1 MSGVADTNES
11 GSLVKKARLT
21 LLWFSGFGSLRL
33 DLFDRGATSNLKR
46 SLIGT
51 ITFFFRS
58 LFRFCSHS
66 GKAIEVLVE
75 EQSDEL
81 LGACT
86 LVFED

>member
-33 DLFDRGATSNLKR
+33 DLFDRGAT
-46 SLIGT
+46 

-58 LFRFCSHS
+58 LFRFCSYS

-75 EQSDEL
+75 EQSNEL

-86 LVFED
+86 LVFEN